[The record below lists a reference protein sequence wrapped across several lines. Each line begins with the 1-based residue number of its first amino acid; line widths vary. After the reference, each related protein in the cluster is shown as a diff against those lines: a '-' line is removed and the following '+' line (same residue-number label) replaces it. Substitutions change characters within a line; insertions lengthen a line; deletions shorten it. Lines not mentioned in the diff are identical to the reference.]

1 MYFNPND
8 YDLFGFSGQDEAAYQ
23 SLQQPQ
29 ALQPG
34 LLGGVDAQT
43 QAMNLAHGA
52 KAQQAA
58 QDMLAQ
64 SQAQT
69 QQAMQGSS
77 ALAAQR
83 QNQMQ
88 GAETQASQALQQ
100 QQAEQQAKQ
109 QKILQLG
116 MMIAGGLGGGGS
128 SAASSGAA
136 GAGQG
141 INILNHY
148 STFFPMA

>member
-1 MYFNPND
+1 MYFNQDD
-8 YDLFGFSGQDEAAYQ
+8 YDLLGLGDQDEAAYQ
-23 SLQQPQ
+23 SLKPQ
-29 ALQPG
+29 TLQTG

-43 QAMNLAHGA
+43 QAASLAHGA
-52 KAQQAA
+52 KTQQAA
-58 QDMLAQ
+58 QSMLAQ

-69 QQAMQGSS
+69 QQAMQSSS

-83 QNQMQ
+83 QGQMQ
-88 GAETQASQALQQ
+88 GAEAQASQALQQ
-100 QQAEQQAKQ
+100 QQAEQQAKR
-109 QKILQLG
+109 QKILQIG
-116 MMIAGGLGGGGS
+116 MMIAGGLGGSGG